1 MSRGAKSSGL
11 RVLVVDDER
20 PARQKVRR
28 FLAADPEVE
37 AIFEAP
43 DGVRALELV
52 RAEAPDVML
61 LDVQMPG
68 VDGFGVVEALDPDG
82 RPHVVFITAYDEY
95 ALRAFEAHAVDYVLK
110 PFDADR
116 FAHAF
121 GRAKDAAARERD
133 REERVRLERMLAELR
148 RDRPVTLERLLVES
162 GDRAVLLPLNQV
174 ERLEA
179 ARNYV
184 TVYAGEAGAERHRLR
199 TTLDRLEARLD
210 SRAFVRV
217 RRSTIVRVDR
227 VSELRPWSHG
237 DYVVLLRS
245 GARVRLSRRYRDRL
259 ERFLP

>member
-1 MSRGAKSSGL
+1 VSREAKPDAL

-28 FLAADPEVE
+28 FLAADPDVE

-68 VDGFGVVEALDPDG
+68 VDGFGVVEALDPDA
-82 RPHVVFITAYDEY
+82 RPHVVFVTAYDEY
-95 ALRAFEAHAVDYVLK
+95 ALRAFDAHVVDYLLK
-110 PFDADR
+110 PFDAER
-116 FAHAF
+116 FS
-121 GRAKDAAARERD
+121 RALTRVKDAVAQKRDSDERG
-133 REERVRLERMLAELR
+133 RLERMLAELR
-148 RDRPVTLERLLVES
+148 RERPVTLDRLLVES
-162 GDRAVLLPLNQV
+162 RDRAVLLPLNQV

-184 TVYAGEAGAERHRLR
+184 TVYAGAERYRLR

-210 SRAFVRV
+210 PRAFVRV
-217 RRSTIVRVDR
+217 HRSTIVRVDR
-227 VSELRPWSHG
+227 VTELQPWSHG
-237 DYVVLLRS
+237 DYVVVLQS